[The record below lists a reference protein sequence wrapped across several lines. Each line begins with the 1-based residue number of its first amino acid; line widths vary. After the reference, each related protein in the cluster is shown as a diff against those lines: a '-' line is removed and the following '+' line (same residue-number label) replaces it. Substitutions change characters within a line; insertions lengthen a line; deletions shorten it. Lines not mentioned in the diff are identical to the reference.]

1 MKHRI
6 TLRDRFG
13 YAVWMIIANL
23 AGAAAML
30 LLVYFVSK
38 SNDADLVRQ
47 YYVPFSILLALVA
60 MATTALI
67 TGIYFHRNVPDLLSP
82 EGDAGCKDILNSFC
96 RLVLPGELLRLI
108 LCSLPT
114 TPGMMFG
121 YRFLDGF
128 FALAPNYLWDMF
140 YVIPHNRMDSMRD
153 SGYSATDNLV
163 FLAFYLVCLAVILAV
178 YFFTFRA
185 IWKSA
190 EAVRKNEV
198 KLRMDPDQM
207 K

>member
-1 MKHRI
+1 
-6 TLRDRFG
+6 
-13 YAVWMIIANL
+13 
-23 AGAAAML
+23 ML
-30 LLVYFVSK
+30 LLLYFVSK

-47 YYVPFSILLALVA
+47 YYVPFSILFALIA
-60 MATTALI
+60 IAAAALI
-67 TGIYFHRNVPDLLSP
+67 TGIYFHRKMPDLCSP
-82 EGDAGCKDILNSFC
+82 ERDAGCKDILNSFC

-163 FLAFYLVCLAVILAV
+163 FLAFYLAYLAVILGV
-178 YFFTFRA
+178 YFFTFRTV
-185 IWKSA
+185 WKTA
-190 EAVRKNEV
+190 EVTRKNEV